1 MKNQDLQIFSVPLA
15 DYGVIQSRTR
25 LKRLSSS
32 SSSSIQEVAES
43 LFETKPVKRQNSY
56 SYPLSG
62 SVIYLTLLFLR
73 HTIRWI
79 YVG

>member
-15 DYGVIQSRTR
+15 VYGVSQSQTR
-25 LKRLSSS
+25 LKRLS

-43 LFETKPVKRQNSY
+43 LFETKPVKCQNSY

-62 SVIYLTLLFLR
+62 SLIYLMLLFLR